1 MPTEKRPNV
10 SDRNAEIKSL
20 AEEALADDAKLADVV
35 EQLAVGSRRERQ
47 NAASALNAVAKAD
60 AARLAP
66 YADKLIDGLNRPE
79 AQTRWEL
86 LEALKLLVP
95 IDARTCGKAIPEAE
109 TSLFDEDSGPVRL
122 AAMRFLCK
130 IGATTANRSD
140 KVWPLIDE
148 GIQCHHGDLEFNDM
162 LVALIDFSTGKLSD
176 EVKMAFADRMR
187 FDAENGKGTLQRRA
201 QQIIDNLK

>member
-1 MPTEKRPNV
+1 M

-86 LEALKLLVP
+86 LEALTLLVP

-148 GIQCHHGDLEFNDM
+148 GIQCYHGDLEFNDM